1 MDPVSTRMAAL
12 WGRIEH
18 MKGGDKRS
26 LFPEIDGMIHEPARL
41 RILVL
46 LANIEEAD
54 FMYILGQS
62 GLSRGNLSVQ
72 MTRLDKQGYVEL
84 ERRIEGSRARTS
96 YRLSRN
102 GREALAKYKE
112 VMGTYLQALPESI

>member
-1 MDPVSTRMAAL
+1 
-12 WGRIEH
+12 
-18 MKGGDKRS
+18 MKRGDKRS

-46 LANIEEAD
+46 LANIDEAD